1 MKIETDDQPTEHRT
15 VTSSIY
21 TKLEDIGDTLT
32 HPKKLDFT
40 PIIQRISS
48 LSIPKRQNTRVV
60 KTNISVIFNH
70 LFLRALWN
78 RQWSH
83 CINYALAH
91 LYLKDGISKNNL
103 IARALTTADEDTD
116 TKRING
122 ILGMGIGVM
131 VITLILSL
139 IYAFF
144 TDMIVS
150 VMMLFGIY
158 GFIIMLF
165 GFAIL
170 VVIIGIY
177 FATR

>member
-1 MKIETDDQPTEHRT
+1 M
-15 VTSSIY
+15 
-21 TKLEDIGDTLT
+21 
-32 HPKKLDFT
+32 
-40 PIIQRISS
+40 
-48 LSIPKRQNTRVV
+48 
-60 KTNISVIFNH
+60 
-70 LFLRALWN
+70 
-78 RQWSH
+78 
-83 CINYALAH
+83 
-91 LYLKDGISKNNL
+91 
-103 IARALTTADEDTD
+103 
-116 TKRING
+116 
-122 ILGMGIGVM
+122 M

-144 TDMIVS
+144 TDMIAS

>member
-21 TKLEDIGDTLT
+21 TKLEDIGGNLT
-32 HPKKLDFT
+32 HPKKLDCA
-40 PIIQRISS
+40 PIIRRISAI
-48 LSIPKRQNTRVV
+48 SIPKRQNTRVV
-60 KTNISVIFNH
+60 KPNISAIFNR

-91 LYLKDGISKNNL
+91 LYLKDDGSKNNL

-116 TKRING
+116 TKRISG

-144 TDMIVS
+144 TDMIAS

-170 VVIIGIY
+170 IIIIGIY

>member
-60 KTNISVIFNH
+60 KTNISVIFSH

-103 IARALTTADEDTD
+103 IARALTTVDEDTD
-116 TKRING
+116 MKRING
-122 ILGMGIGVM
+122 ILGMGIGMM

-144 TDMIVS
+144 TDMIAS

>member
-21 TKLEDIGDTLT
+21 TKLEDIGGNLT
-32 HPKKLDFT
+32 HPKKLDCA
-40 PIIQRISS
+40 PIIRRISAI
-48 LSIPKRQNTRVV
+48 SIPKRQNTRVV
-60 KTNISVIFNH
+60 KPNISAIFNR

-91 LYLKDGISKNNL
+91 LYLKDDGSKNNL

-116 TKRING
+116 TKRISG

-144 TDMIVS
+144 TDMIAS